1 MVTCIQLSLWD
12 EGAPA
17 PSVPQVERPAAR
29 VDIPEVRP
37 SVSVE
42 DFFYYDDYYK
52 AAVRQGIISEVR
64 QGDWCRS
71 CRLRMAC
78 DRDICSRGMVIDVNK

>member
-1 MVTCIQLSLWD
+1 MAQIVRLSLWGD
-12 EGAPA
+12 GASA

-37 SVSVE
+37 SVSIE
-42 DFFYYDDYYK
+42 DFFYYDDYYR

-78 DRDICSRGMVIDVNK
+78 DRDVCSRGMIIDVNK

>member
-1 MVTCIQLSLWD
+1 MVTCVQLSLWD
-12 EGAPA
+12 VNSP
-17 PSVPQVERPAAR
+17 VPFISQVERLAAR
-29 VDIPEVRP
+29 VDSPEVRP

-42 DFFYYDDYYK
+42 DFFYYDDYYD

>member
-1 MVTCIQLSLWD
+1 MAQIVQLSLWGVD
-12 EGAPA
+12 APV
-17 PSVPQVERPAAR
+17 SIDPQVGRPDAR
-29 VDIPEVRP
+29 IGVPKVYS